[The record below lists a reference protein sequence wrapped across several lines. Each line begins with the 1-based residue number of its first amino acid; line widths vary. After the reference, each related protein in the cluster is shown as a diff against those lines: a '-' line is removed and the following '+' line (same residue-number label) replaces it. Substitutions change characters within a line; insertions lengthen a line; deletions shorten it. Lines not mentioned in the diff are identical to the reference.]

1 MTAYSTRFDA
11 AVALVMEDFRHVTRK
26 SSSIPYLS
34 HLFAVTALV
43 AEGGGDEDQLIA
55 AMLHDWL
62 EDVPTASSTVL
73 EARFGPVVRR
83 IVEAVSDT
91 TEHPKPPWR
100 ARKEA
105 FLLHIASQPADVK
118 LVCCADKLHNT
129 QTLVRDL
136 RLHGA
141 STLDRFRG
149 GREGTLWY
157 YATVASALAT
167 GWSHFLLDELHEAVR
182 QSHDLAGGQLR

>member
-1 MTAYSTRFDA
+1 MAAYSTRLDA
-11 AVALVMEDFRHVTRK
+11 AVALVLEDFRHVTRK
-26 SSSIPYLS
+26 ASSVPYLS

-43 AEGGGDEDQLIA
+43 AEGGGDEDQMIA

-62 EDVPTASSTVL
+62 EDVPTASAVAL
-73 EARFGPVVRR
+73 EAQFGPTVRR
-83 IVEAVSDT
+83 LVEAVSDT

-105 FLLHIASQPADVK
+105 FLQHIASQPADVK
-118 LVCCADKLHNT
+118 LICCADKLHNT

-141 STLDRFRG
+141 ATLDRFRG

-157 YATVASALAT
+157 YATVATALGT
-167 GWSHFLLDELHEAVR
+167 GWSHFLLDELQVAVR
-182 QSHDLAGGQLR
+182 QSHELAGLPLR